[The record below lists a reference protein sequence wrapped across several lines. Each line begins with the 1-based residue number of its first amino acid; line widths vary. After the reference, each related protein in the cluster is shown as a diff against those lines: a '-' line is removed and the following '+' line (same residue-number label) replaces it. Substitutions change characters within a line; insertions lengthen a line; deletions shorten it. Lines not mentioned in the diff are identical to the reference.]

1 MPENERKQPVVTAYL
16 PTFLPSDMRHVY
28 RQIVGVRRHQNMVI
42 ARKRQNPGAFPFPE
56 EQILMVRRPLTR
68 ALRRIWFAQLKRQAI
83 PLSAREVDEILDAVK
98 QQKTD
103 ILHVYFG
110 SVAAQ
115 LLPVLRKVSCPVIVS
130 FHGADA
136 GVDTQNQAYREALCE
151 VFRLAGLV
159 LGRSDSLLKR
169 LQELGCE
176 TAKLR
181 INPTGIPMDAF
192 SFQQRCVPPGDG
204 NWNFLQ
210 VCRLVEK
217 KGLPTALRA
226 FTEVSRV
233 HSSAQFHIAGDGPMR
248 LELETLAGELG
259 ILDSVH
265 FHGFI
270 NQEQLMQLAGES
282 HIFFHPSQMGAD
294 GNREGIPNAM
304 LEAMATG
311 LPVVATR
318 HGGIP
323 EAVKD
328 GESGFLVDEGDIQ
341 GLAEAALNLM
351 ADSSLYRRCAQGARD
366 VVESHFAAGSAIDI
380 LEDCYEEV
388 LAARSRSE
396 DLGIQA

>member
-1 MPENERKQPVVTAYL
+1 
-16 PTFLPSDMRHVY
+16 
-28 RQIVGVRRHQNMVI
+28 
-42 ARKRQNPGAFPFPE
+42 
-56 EQILMVRRPLTR
+56 MVRRPLTR

-83 PLSAREVDEILDAVK
+83 PLSAREVDDILDAVK
-98 QQKTD
+98 QHKTD

-226 FTEVSRV
+226 FTRVSRV